1 MEDFYMEV
9 LFGIPAHTA
18 AVDVRRTAAGL
29 YATQQRIAKKGSVL
43 RNNSFQPVTK
53 NELVVHLRPLP
64 SKPAVLPVR
73 LHRTIPTSNTM
84 INIYEDS
91 RVPWVQ
97 NEVQPAQFLGRST
110 LQQVLPR
117 NVTQTKNS
125 FVTAQGTTIQWP
137 DLLRRTGRENN
148 EPDLSRRTGRENNE
162 PDLSRRT
169 GRENN
174 EPDLSRRTGREN
186 NEPDLSRRTGR
197 ENNEP
202 KPPALEY
209 IPLTPDQYRRTYKCF
224 TCDIDFTSM
233 NAHRLHTQKVGHN
246 TTIQCRYCSFTCT
259 KHYQLSPHNKAC
271 HSTQ

>member
-97 NEVQPAQFLGRST
+97 NEVQPKAIPQPAQFLGRST

-137 DLLRRTGRENN
+137 DLL
-148 EPDLSRRTGRENNE
+148 
-162 PDLSRRT
+162 RRT

-246 TTIQCRYCSFTCT
+246 TTTQCRYCSFTCT